1 MQMIGEETFHP
12 DTRALLAYG
21 RALGGQGEPPARTS
35 GDKGADRLA
44 ERLFVFDRF
53 NDGRM
58 LVRTF
63 GTELVT
69 LFGGDL
75 RDRDFFGFWPD
86 ADQALLRAFIVAVE
100 AAGQPGIVRAQAES
114 ASGRRMGAEI
124 LITPLRTTP
133 ATADR
138 YLGLFQPLGGEAF
151 LDGEALVR
159 MRLGSIHP
167 PAARETSPPLR
178 LVVRN
183 A

>member
-1 MQMIGEETFHP
+1 MIGEETFHP

-21 RALGGQGEPPARTS
+21 RALAGQGEPPARAP

-53 NDGRM
+53 ADGRM

-69 LFGGDL
+69 LFGSDL
-75 RDRDFFGFWPD
+75 RDRDFFGLWPD
-86 ADQALLRAFIVAVE
+86 ADQALLRAFMIAVE
-100 AAGQPGIVRAQAES
+100 TAGQPGIVRAQAES

-124 LITPLRTTP
+124 LITPLRTAPSTS
-133 ATADR
+133 DR

-159 MRLGSIHP
+159 LRLGSIHP
-167 PAARETSPPLR
+167 PQARVAASPFR
-178 LVVRN
+178 LVVNN